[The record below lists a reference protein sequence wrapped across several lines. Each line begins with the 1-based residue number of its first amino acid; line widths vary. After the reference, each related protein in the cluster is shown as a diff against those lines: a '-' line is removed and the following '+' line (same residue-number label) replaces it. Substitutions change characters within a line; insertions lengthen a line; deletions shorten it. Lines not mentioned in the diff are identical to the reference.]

1 MKSILIGNGVNIQ
14 FGGAAYSN
22 NFILKRII
30 FNALANRYDTLF
42 ANKIKGEKVKSIFR
56 GFINTANGIIKG
68 DYDNLESLDD
78 QKMIKAFKKRYT
90 TNIQKYYEIML
101 EDWFFLIRLYFISNN
116 DIEHQWKSVK
126 QGFES
131 LILDAIYNDGEILK
145 IHHEMGKKVKR
156 FFKSFDNIFTLNY
169 DDNIEMLTNK
179 EVFHLHGDY
188 SILADSENPRT
199 IEGNLRYQSGQT
211 VVLDNFEHCFCNAL
225 LDYSGDLKYKRA
237 MDIAKGEV
245 EIKRWL
251 TLSRNNKKEFM
262 EQMVLLKEKDEF
274 CFEFIDTYMRNP
286 DLVFGTDYHFK
297 KLLRLKGEL
306 HIIGLSPK
314 NDEHIFSCID
324 ESGIEK
330 VFFYYFLKEE
340 MDVQI
345 NKPHKIIH
353 VECLWKRLG
362 VKKKKY
368 NCSYPMPDNSEID
381 KFIEISNALSLDRV
395 SPKDILNEINST
407 PLFKIKRLCEMVNE
421 ELEKQKGLGSPKNG
435 KELMLGFN
443 EISRIGLRE
452 GVLPSALFM
461 MYTMFKSNTNG

>member
-30 FNALANRYDTLF
+30 FNALANKYDTLF
-42 ANKIKGEKVKSIFR
+42 ANKIKGKKLKSIFR
-56 GFINTANGIIKG
+56 GFINTANDIIKG

-78 QKMIKAFKKRYT
+78 QKMIKDFKKRYT

-145 IHHEMGKKVKR
+145 IHHGMGKKVKR

-274 CFEFIDTYMRNP
+274 CFEFVDTYMRNP
-286 DLVFGTDYHFK
+286 DLIFGTDYHFK
-297 KLLRLKGEL
+297 KLLQLEGEL
-306 HIIGLSPK
+306 HIIGLSPN
-314 NDEHIFSCID
+314 NDDHIFRCIN
-324 ESGIEK
+324 ESNLEK
-330 VFFYYFLKEE
+330 VYFYYLKTKNKIP
-340 MDVQI
+340 I
-345 NKPHKIIH
+345 NKPYKKEP
-353 VECLWKRLG
+353 VEVLWETLG
-362 VKKKKY
+362 AKKKKY
-368 NCSYPMPDNSEID
+368 NCSYEIPNDPKVD
-381 KFIEISNALSLDRV
+381 KFIDVFNAISLDPV
-395 SPKDILNEINST
+395 SKKGIIKEVNST
-407 PLFKIKRLCEMVNE
+407 PLFEIKHLCEMVNK
-421 ELEKQKGLGSPKNG
+421 ELEKQKRIGNPQNVD
-435 KELMLGFN
+435 ELMLGFN